1 VFERRD
7 VLSAGAKNPNKG
19 NRMAKLYIFTK
30 KGRSEYNLV
39 DHNVIGRHPKNRIKI
54 LEAGISKVHCLIAS
68 EENET
73 FSIRDLGSRNG
84 TYINGTQLKGK
95 MFLKDGDEIRMGHT
109 LCLFREQMEAR
120 RVKWRDDDKDAIRE
134 NILHKVAPQQMN
146 KFFPETNI
154 IDEEMLRADYE
165 RLRISFEL
173 QRDIGFDLHVDFILG
188 RVLDRAFEVLAFD
201 QGVVLLLDPQGA
213 FAIHA
218 YKTKTLGDELII
230 SRTLADLV
238 ADDGQGVVLMN
249 PNPSA
254 GREAPEFIETP
265 VQTTL
270 AVPILDEHDLQGVII
285 LDRWAAY
292 HPYREKDLNLLS
304 NVANKTALFMR
315 NSQIAKSVTR
325 ESLERERFRK
335 ILSPE
340 MAEMVVAG
348 QLKVDLEGKQ
358 HAATLLMVNML
369 DFNAQTGA
377 LDPEGLI
384 EFLNRYYD
392 HLVGAVFRHEGMI
405 DQYLGDRILAVWGVP
420 QPHEDD
426 PLRAVTAAVEMQ
438 QMMEAI
444 NQQRQIDNL
453 PLLEIGIG
461 VATGTVVAGSLGS
474 QKTRRYSI
482 VGELVNEVQAI
493 CASARSEQ
501 VLISEKT
508 FQMVRKLFDIDE
520 AHTLQL
526 RDRAVKCFEIIGEQE
541 GRPAQPWSYLG

>member
-1 VFERRD
+1 MFCAQAHRTPKE
-7 VLSAGAKNPNKG
+7 G

-68 EENET
+68 EENQT

-84 TYINGTQLKGK
+84 TYINGTRLKGK
-95 MFLKDGDEIRMGHT
+95 MFLKDGDEIKMGHT

-134 NILHKVAPQQMN
+134 TILHKVAPQQMN

-154 IDEEMLRADYE
+154 IDGEMLRADYE

-358 HAATLLMVNML
+358 HAATLLMVNMI

-392 HLVGAVFRHEGMI
+392 HLVGVVFRHEGMI
-405 DQYLGDRILAVWGVP
+405 DQYLGDRILAAWGVP

-438 QMMEAI
+438 QMVEAV
-444 NQQRQIDNL
+444 NQQRQKDNL

-461 VATGTVVAGSLGS
+461 VATGMVVAGGLGS

-482 VGELVNEVQAI
+482 VGELVNDVQAI

-508 FQMVRKLFDIDE
+508 FQMVQKSFDIDE

>member
-1 VFERRD
+1 MFCAQAHRTPKE
-7 VLSAGAKNPNKG
+7 G

-68 EENET
+68 EENQT

-84 TYINGTQLKGK
+84 TFINGNRLKGK
-95 MFLKDGDEIRMGHT
+95 MFLKDGDEIKMGHT

-134 NILHKVAPQQMN
+134 TILHKVAPQQMN

-358 HAATLLMVNML
+358 HAATLLMVNMI

-384 EFLNRYYD
+384 EFLNQYYD
-392 HLVGAVFRHEGMI
+392 HLVGVVFRHEGMI

-444 NQQRQIDNL
+444 NQQRQNDNL

-482 VGELVNEVQAI
+482 VGELVNDVQAI

-508 FQMVRKLFDIDE
+508 FKMVQKLFDIDE